1 MNEVKVHEVLGG
13 AEHLAVMVAA
23 RFPEEF
29 AKLFAEWEPR
39 ELDKLIEA
47 LEERRAKNGNDV

>member
-1 MNEVKVHEVLGG
+1 MNEAKVYEVFGG

-23 RFPEEF
+23 RFPEKF

-47 LEERRAKNGNDV
+47 LEERRVNNGNDV